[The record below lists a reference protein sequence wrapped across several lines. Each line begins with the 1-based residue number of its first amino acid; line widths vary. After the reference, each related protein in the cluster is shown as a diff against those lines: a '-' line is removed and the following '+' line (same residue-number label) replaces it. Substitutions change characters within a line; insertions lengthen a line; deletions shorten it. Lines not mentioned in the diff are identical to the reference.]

1 MEGETNN
8 DPWETLSSGEKY
20 SKRIEHLKNYMS
32 DVDARLAEQTKLD
45 NQEEERKK
53 KIFKRSC

>member
-45 NQEEERKK
+45 NQE
-53 KIFKRSC
+53 